1 MAPLYGSSSSGNL
14 FMAPPILIKL
24 AARYHNINKGS
35 SIAPNKTHQANG
47 GGTVGPNSKK
57 PAKNYIE
64 KFVKLTDH
72 TCAWNNLAN
81 FDMKCNQSQETEEQ
95 YIC

>member
-1 MAPLYGSSSSGNL
+1 MAPLYGSSSGNL

-35 SIAPNKTHQANG
+35 SIAPNKTHQADG
-47 GGTVGPNSKK
+47 GGTVGPNSKNPPK
-57 PAKNYIE
+57 IKL
-64 KFVKLTDH
+64 KRFVKLTDH
-72 TCAWNNLAN
+72 TCAWNSLTN
-81 FDMKCNQSQETEEQ
+81 FDMKCNQSQETGEQ

>member
-1 MAPLYGSSSSGNL
+1 LCGLTCKINRGQTLLDCKSKLLGREQATKIMAPLYGSSSSGNL

-47 GGTVGPNSKK
+47 CGTVGPNSKNPPK
-57 PAKNYIE
+57 I
-64 KFVKLTDH
+64 KLKS
-72 TCAWNNLAN
+72 L
-81 FDMKCNQSQETEEQ
+81 
-95 YIC
+95 